1 MLFFG
6 FIAGLSLWL
15 LRHDSCLLDE
25 RLTILKPD
33 QPFWDKMWLLL
44 FYACSLCWLV
54 LMPLDTVRWNWS
66 HVPLWLQGAGVL
78 ALLCSLAGIFLSI
91 RENRYLSPTV
101 RLQRDRGHSL
111 VDTGIYRSVRHP
123 LYGSA
128 SLFYLAVP
136 VLLGSE
142 LGFVVAPTFIGML
155 MLRTW

>member
-1 MLFFG
+1 
-6 FIAGLSLWL
+6 
-15 LRHDSCLLDE
+15 
-25 RLTILKPD
+25 
-33 QPFWDKMWLLL
+33 
-44 FYACSLCWLV
+44 
-54 LMPLDTVRWNWS
+54 MPLDTVRWNWS
-66 HVPLWLQGAGVL
+66 HVPLWLQGVGVL

-91 RENRYLSPTV
+91 RENQYLSPTV

-155 MLRTW
+155 MLRTVLEERMLCRGLAGYSAYLERVKYRFMPHIW